1 MPDYEIPNR
10 ASSYKT
16 VCAGPINQNTEYIED
31 ALNDLNNKTSK
42 IDEKID
48 KTEKGAAGGVA
59 TLDGNAKVPETQLP
73 EDIYTQVFEV
83 YGLEE
88 QLALDANIG
97 DTCRRID
104 LGQTYILK
112 AEPASTFENW
122 MAISVIGQ
130 EIPIQTG
137 GTEPSSMWFSATDW
151 EAMEDGRY
159 RLVYTASQHYMGE
172 ESDLFVVVKQRETD
186 SDVLRKVFTDY
197 TTDSFGT
204 VTIFS
209 ETPFDGIAT
218 ITNLQGNS
226 DPINCIPYSIHRAKY
241 DSTGA
246 EALFVNNTTSL
257 SLNIGDDTIVLVDG
271 YSKRQLIESC
281 DATSVAGLNGTYE
294 IFVDSENINDISLSE
309 LTFLPADDYLGVTR
323 TIPTGGSDGQRCY
336 VAFDHSYEY
345 SENSW
350 HLKAFT
356 HIGRVVITDGE
367 VDKIYPDPY
376 NQNGVSTNYLSTNK
390 DYLFG
395 KEFDR
400 LNVSATT
407 RGGTFLTHI
416 RINPGQCLS
425 DDFQRILTLEQEL
438 VRDVITPWEDDRSS
452 GAGSLIGSLALSSWL
467 NIFLI
472 GDDYGNA
479 DICSSTS
486 SNPVIPSK
494 YTHKRH
500 IATLRLSDD
509 FTELMNFSNPNQ
521 SNRFYIEPLI
531 VLDTTFGPNNAAII
545 PNYRNTLNASELFLT
560 YSFNSD
566 PGVIT
571 VQIEAIGYITIGYY
585 TGTIGTFSTP
595 ADYRAIIKTAN
606 TVTGTISL
614 VGYSDSHSLY
624 PYSP

>member
-10 ASSYKT
+10 ASSYK
-16 VCAGPINQNTEYIED
+16 VVASAPINANTQYIED

-186 SDVLRKVFTDY
+186 SDVLRKIFADY

-204 VTIFS
+204 ITIFS

-246 EALFVNNTTSL
+246 EALFVNNVTSL
-257 SLNIGDDTIVLVDG
+257 SLNIGDDTIILIDG

-281 DATSVAGLNGTYE
+281 DTTSVAGLNGTYE
-294 IFVDSENINDISLSE
+294 IFVDSENINDTSLSE

-323 TIPTGGSDGQRCY
+323 TIPAGGSDGQRCY

-356 HIGRVVITDGE
+356 HIGRAVITSGE
-367 VDKIYPDPY
+367 IDALYADAY

-400 LNVSATT
+400 LNVSMAD
-407 RGGTFLTHI
+407 GASDVNL
-416 RINPGQCLS
+416 RIYPGQCLS

-438 VRDVITPWEDDRSS
+438 VRDVITPWEDDRSR
-452 GAGSLIGSLALSSWL
+452 GAGSRIGILADPSRWL
-467 NIFLI
+467 HIFLI
-472 GDDYGNA
+472 GDDYGNT
-479 DICSSTS
+479 DICSSANATPDIS
-486 SNPVIPSK
+486 DTG
-494 YTHKRH
+494 YTHKRR

-509 FTELMNFSNPNQ
+509 LTELLHFDNPDQ
-521 SNRFYIEPLI
+521 SNLFYVEPLVI
-531 VLDTTFGPNNAAII
+531 SDTTFGPNNSVSIL
-545 PNYRNTLNASELFLT
+545 NYSASLNASELFLT
-560 YSFNSD
+560 YSFNND
-566 PGVIT
+566 PGIIT
-571 VQIEAIGYITIGYY
+571 VQKSAYVILGYY
-585 TGTIGTFSTP
+585 TGNVGTFSIP
-595 ADYRAIIKTAN
+595 ADGATIKTAN

-614 VGYSDSHSLY
+614 IGYADSHSLY
-624 PYSP
+624 PY

>member
-1 MPDYEIPNR
+1 MKKLFITNSLKLFIIFSLALMLPFFSF
-10 ASSYKT
+10 SSLAKYQFENSFLVAKLQLDNTPPKIKLISYSNTNNPYPKYANKT
-16 VCAGPINQNTEYIED
+16 HTITARIQIIED
-31 ALNDLNNKTSK
+31 NISEINLDDEHIDIKVNNQIVDAKLKEVSCISEKEHIYDIKITNIYGDGKLSISFLRNTAIDTSLQTNISTTFSLDIM
-42 IDEKID
+42 ID
-48 KTEKGAAGGVA
+48 
-59 TLDGNAKVPETQLP
+59 N
-73 EDIYTQVFEV
+73 
-83 YGLEE
+83 
-88 QLALDANIG
+88 
-97 DTCRRID
+97 
-104 LGQTYILK
+104 
-112 AEPASTFENW
+112 
-122 MAISVIGQ
+122 
-130 EIPIQTG
+130 
-137 GTEPSSMWFSATDW
+137 
-151 EAMEDGRY
+151 
-159 RLVYTASQHYMGE
+159 TAP
-172 ESDLFVVVKQRETD
+172 
-186 SDVLRKVFTDY
+186 
-197 TTDSFGT
+197 

-246 EALFVNNTTSL
+246 EALFVNNVTSL
-257 SLNIGDDTIVLVDG
+257 SLNIGDDTIILTDG

-281 DATSVAGLNGTYE
+281 DATSVAGLNGTYD
-294 IFVDSENINDISLSE
+294 IFVDSENINDTSLSE
-309 LTFLPADDYLGVTR
+309 LTFLPATNYLGVTR
-323 TIPTGGSDGQRCY
+323 TIPVGGSDGQRCY

-356 HIGRVVITDGE
+356 HIGRAVITSGE
-367 VDKIYPDPY
+367 IDALYVDAY

-400 LNVSATT
+400 LNVSATAH
-407 RGGTFLTHI
+407 GGTFLTHI

-452 GAGSLIGSLALSSWL
+452 GAGSLIDSLSSVFTWL
-467 NIFLI
+467 KVFLI
-472 GDDYGNA
+472 GDDYGNT

-494 YTHKRH
+494 YTHKRR

-509 FTELMNFSNPNQ
+509 STELMNFSNPNQ
-521 SNRFYIEPLI
+521 SNRFYIEPMI
-531 VLDTTFGPNNAAII
+531 VLDTTFGPNKAAII
-545 PNYRNTLNASELFLT
+545 PKYANTLNASELFLT

-571 VQIEAIGYITIGYY
+571 VQIEAIGNITIGYY
-585 TGTIGTFSTP
+585 TGTVGTFSIP
-595 ADYRAIIKTAN
+595 ADGATIKTAN
-606 TVTGTISL
+606 AVTGTISL
-614 VGYSDSHSLY
+614 IGYADSRSLY